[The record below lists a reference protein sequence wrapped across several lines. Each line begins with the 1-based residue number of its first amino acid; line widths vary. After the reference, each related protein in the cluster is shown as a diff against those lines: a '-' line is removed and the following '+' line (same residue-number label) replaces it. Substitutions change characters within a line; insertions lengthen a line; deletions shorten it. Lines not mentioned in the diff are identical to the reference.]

1 MTAQQLVPQSITAFM
16 LGLES
21 KLATFKVQRQI
32 NDYQQEALQAILPG
46 ATLLALWQIMGDV
59 ENLLLLISVLVL
71 AGALFG
77 MSNMLLVSMRERR
90 YELAI
95 LRAIG
100 AGPWLIFVL
109 LQLEAMIITLLGIA
123 FAGLALWLATG
134 LLQDTVSA
142 QYGLFISG
150 NSINIAIVRDM
161 GLIMLASVV
170 VALIPWLSAYRYSLH
185 TKLSANR

>member
-1 MTAQQLVPQSITAFM
+1 MSLAGIEAIHLNWHSGVNLSAYTSAEQTMTAQQLVPQSITAFM

-109 LQLEAMIITLLGIA
+109 LQLK
-123 FAGLALWLATG
+123 
-134 LLQDTVSA
+134 
-142 QYGLFISG
+142 
-150 NSINIAIVRDM
+150 R
-161 GLIMLASVV
+161 
-170 VALIPWLSAYRYSLH
+170 
-185 TKLSANR
+185 